1 MEDLWA
7 SLDRTQGVGR
17 GIEHILRRAIRAGTL
32 GLDAVL
38 PSSRA
43 LAHELGVARGT
54 VSAAYEQL
62 AAEGYLTIRQGAP
75 VRVGWT
81 PGRNTPSAAPRA
93 PDRPRFDLRPGLPS
107 GSSFPRTLWARA
119 SRLVLAHAPD
129 EAFGYGD
136 PQGQLPLRTA
146 LAGYLA
152 RARGVE
158 AGPDD
163 VLVCGGFTQALRLA
177 CQVLVARGGR
187 TVVVEDPCSERYP
200 ALIESAGLRV
210 ASVRCDRD
218 GLCVDELPPADA
230 VLVTPA
236 HQYPLGVSLSPARRS
251 ALVAWARATGALI
264 VEDDYDG
271 EFRYDRQPV
280 GALQQLDPDRV
291 LYTGT
296 ASKTLAPGLRLGW
309 LSLPTSLRR
318 ELIEAKENVDRSAG
332 VLDQLTLAAL
342 LDSGGFDRHVRRMR
356 VTYRKRRAAL
366 LRTLGGL
373 DVRIEGIAAGLHALV
388 HLPQG
393 GPTERD
399 VLDRAVARG
408 MALGGLSDYLRK
420 PAEEQA
426 IIVGY
431 GTPPEHAYRPA
442 MAELAKVLSL

>member
-7 SLDRTQGVGR
+7 SLDRSQGVSR
-17 GIEHILRRAIRAGTL
+17 GIEHVLRQAIRAGKL
-32 GLDAVL
+32 GLGEAL
-38 PSSRA
+38 PSSRV

-62 AAEGYLTIRQGAP
+62 AAEGYLSARQGAP
-75 VRVGWT
+75 VRVCWSLSGD
-81 PGRNTPSAAPRA
+81 PPPAMPAAPE
-93 PDRPRFDLRPGLPS
+93 RPRFDLRPGLPS
-107 GSSFPRTLWARA
+107 GSSFPRTLWSRA
-119 SRLVLAHAPD
+119 TRHVLAHAPD

-136 PQGQLPLRTA
+136 PQGQLSLRTA
-146 LAGYLA
+146 LAGYLT

-158 AGPDD
+158 AGPDEL
-163 VLVCGGFTQALRLA
+163 LVCGGFTQALRLA
-177 CQVLVARGGR
+177 CHVLLARGAT
-187 TVVVEDPCSERYP
+187 TVAVESPCSQRYP
-200 ALIESAGLRV
+200 ALIESTGLRAV
-210 ASVRCDRD
+210 SVRCDRG
-218 GLCVDELPPADA
+218 GLCVEELPAADA

-251 ALVAWARATGALI
+251 ALIAWARATGALI
-264 VEDDYDG
+264 IEDDYDG

-280 GALQQLDPDRV
+280 GALQQLDPARV

-309 LSLPTSLRR
+309 LSLPGSLRH
-318 ELIEAKENVDRSAG
+318 ELIEAKEHADRSAG

-366 LRTLGGL
+366 LRTLGEL

-388 HLPQG
+388 HLPAD

-399 VLDRAVARG
+399 VLDRAAERG
-408 MALGGLSDYLRK
+408 VALGGLGDYLRD
-420 PAEEQA
+420 PAGRQA

-442 MAELAKVLSL
+442 LAELAKVLSP